1 MKKIASTGI
10 IAFALLFGMASCGN
24 QGNDSVDQAQERN
37 EEQFADSEMED
48 RKVDQSDFMT
58 QAASGGMFEVEAGR
72 LAQQRA
78 QNAQVKQFG
87 QMMVKDHTKANDE
100 LRSAATSKNVMLPD
114 SMSNEHMDMM
124 RTLRERNGAEFDREY
139 MDMMVTAHD
148 NDISLFEDAAQDLE
162 DPEVKSMASA
172 KLPTLRQH
180 RDQAQQ
186 IRDALGNNNTSG
198 TTTTGTTSGTTT
210 TTRQ

>member
-1 MKKIASTGI
+1 MKKIASSGI
-10 IAFALLFGMASCGN
+10 IACALLFGMASCGN

-58 QAASGGMFEVEAGR
+58 QAASGGMFEVEAGK

-78 QNAQVKQFG
+78 QNAQVKQFA
-87 QMMVKDHTKANDE
+87 QMMVTDHTKANDE
-100 LRSAATSKNVMLPD
+100 LRSAATTKNIMLPD
-114 SMSNEHMDMM
+114 SMSNEHMEMM
-124 RTLRERNGAEFDREY
+124 RTLREKNGAEFDREY
-139 MDMMVTAHD
+139 MDKMVTAHD
-148 NDISLFEDAAQDLE
+148 TDISLFEDAAQDLE

-186 IRDALGNNNTSG
+186 IRDALGNNSASG
-198 TTTTGTTSGTTT
+198 TTTTGSATTGGH
-210 TTRQ
+210 